1 MSIPTGDE
9 MLGVELRHSSV
20 VAVAVDDDGRVSS
33 RAEVVRDA
41 SRSLDAAALDAL
53 GRVAS
58 NGPAA
63 ALGVASN
70 APDSPVC
77 VAAVRAL
84 SERYAGP
91 FVQAGADPSGTAAAI
106 AEGWIGA
113 ARGAKSVVLFAV
125 AEHANAG
132 ILVDGEPMLGAH
144 RRAPS
149 VAWLALN
156 PVEREDYRKIGCL
169 EAEVASGGIVRRL
182 VWRIK
187 AGDHSSVRDTAGGD
201 LSAITVAHVFAAA
214 RDGDGVAISVLR
226 DTAKYLGMAA
236 ANLVLMADPEML
248 VLGGIMASAADLLM
262 DPVRSEIGRHLPQA
276 MMQTLTIVPSMLDGD
291 AAAIG
296 AARRAAA
303 AHT

>member
-1 MSIPTGDE
+1 
-9 MLGVELRHSSV
+9 
-20 VAVAVDDDGRVSS
+20 
-33 RAEVVRDA
+33 
-41 SRSLDAAALDAL
+41 
-53 GRVAS
+53 
-58 NGPAA
+58 
-63 ALGVASN
+63 
-70 APDSPVC
+70 
-77 VAAVRAL
+77 
-84 SERYAGP
+84 
-91 FVQAGADPSGTAAAI
+91 
-106 AEGWIGA
+106 
-113 ARGAKSVVLFAV
+113 
-125 AEHANAG
+125 
-132 ILVDGEPMLGAH
+132 MLGAH
-144 RRAPS
+144 GRAPS

-187 AGDHSSVRDTAGGD
+187 AGDHSSVRGHGGRD

-214 RDGDGVAISVLR
+214 REGDGVAISVLR

-276 MMQTLTIVPSMLDGD
+276 MMQALTIVPSMLDGD